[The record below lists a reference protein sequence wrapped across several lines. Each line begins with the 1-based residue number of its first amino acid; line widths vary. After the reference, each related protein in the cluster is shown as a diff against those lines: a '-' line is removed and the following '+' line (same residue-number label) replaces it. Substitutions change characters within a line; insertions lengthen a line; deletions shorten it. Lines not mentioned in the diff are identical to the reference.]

1 MFVRALTSR
10 EKIRLDEL
18 HRTLITFRCKIH
30 FVGRFEHRRAVSTSG
45 KMPGGQPA
53 GRPSLHSV
61 PE

>member
-18 HRTLITFRCKIH
+18 HRTLITFRRKIH

-53 GRPSLHSV
+53 GRSSD
-61 PE
+61 